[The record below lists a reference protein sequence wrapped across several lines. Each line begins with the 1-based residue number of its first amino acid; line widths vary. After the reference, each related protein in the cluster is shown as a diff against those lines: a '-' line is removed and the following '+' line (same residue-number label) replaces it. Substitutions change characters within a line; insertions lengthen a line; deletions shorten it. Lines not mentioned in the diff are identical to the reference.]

1 MDNYAV
7 MGNPVAHSKSPMIHK
22 LFAEQ
27 TKKNDHTY
35 TAILVERDGLK
46 QALHQFTDQGGK
58 GVNITL
64 PFKHQAYALVTEL
77 TDRAKRAKAINTIK
91 VQKDGTYLG
100 DNTDGAG
107 LVKDIKLNHK
117 FTLKNKHVLILGAG
131 GAVSG
136 ILEPLLQEHP
146 SEVIITN
153 RTENKA
159 VALAEEFSDLGAIQ
173 ACPLELLENNSYDL
187 VINATSMSLQNEM
200 LELPGSILKEG
211 AFCYDLMCGNGA
223 TPFLLWAKEQGA
235 EFCADGIGMLVEQA
249 AESFYLWHQIKP
261 DTQQVLAKIK

>member
-27 TKKNDHTY
+27 THKIDHTY
-35 TAILVERDGLK
+35 AAILVERDGLK
-46 QALHQFTDQGGK
+46 QALHHFAAQGGK

-64 PFKHQAYALVTEL
+64 PFKHQACLLVNEL

-91 VQKDGTYLG
+91 FNKDGTCLG

-107 LVKDIKLNHK
+107 LIKDIKENHK
-117 FTLKNKHVLILGAG
+117 FSLKNKHVLILGAG
-131 GAVSG
+131 GVVSG
-136 ILEPLLQEHP
+136 ILEPLLREQP
-146 SEVIITN
+146 LEVVVTN

-159 VALAEEFSDLGAIQ
+159 VALAEDFSDLGVIQ
-173 ACPLELLENNSYDL
+173 ACPLELLENNSFDL

-200 LELPGSILKEG
+200 MELPGSILKEG
-211 AFCYDLMCGNGA
+211 AFCYDLMCSNGA

-235 EFCADGIGMLVEQA
+235 ERCADGMGMLIEQA

-261 DTQQVLAKIK
+261 DTQQVLSKVR